1 MNLEKYYN
9 LQAKT
14 MITDA
19 RDKEEALKA
28 VATSAKASKVLRK
41 VSLKQL
47 QKKLKERESVGS
59 TGFGDGIAIP
69 HCSLKEI
76 DTFVIGVI
84 RSEEGIEFNAIDG
97 KPVKLII
104 YIIAPSNKRNEHIRI
119 LSEIA
124 KVLKEPEQLDALLK
138 YDDVN
143 GFFKALSRFGQWDD
157 NEELPEEFSQLT
169 IHIQDSRVFNQ
180 ILELFAE
187 VKGSYVSVIDGNNV
201 GKYLYALPLFSHFMN
216 EEHKGFHRL
225 IIAVVNTTYVNDI
238 IRRITVIIN
247 KYQCSSK
254 VMITSHLLNYFFGGI
269 DI

>member
-9 LQAKT
+9 VQAKS
-14 MITDA
+14 MVTDA
-19 RDKEEALKA
+19 KNKDEVLNAIAASAKSSKALK
-28 VATSAKASKVLRK
+28 K
-41 VSLKQL
+41 VSIRQL

-76 DTFVIGVI
+76 DDYIIGVLK
-84 RSEEGIEFNAIDG
+84 SDKGVEFNSIDG
-97 KPVKLII
+97 VPVKLFV
-104 YIIAPSNKRNEHIRI
+104 YIIAPSEKRNEHIRI

-124 KVLKEPEQLDALLK
+124 KVLKEPAQLEALLK
-138 YDDVN
+138 LDDIQE
-143 GFFKALSRFGQWDD
+143 FFKAFSRFGQWDE
-157 NEELPEEFSQLT
+157 NEDLPEEFSQLT
-169 IHIQDSRVFNQ
+169 VHIQDSKVFDQ
-180 ILELFAE
+180 VLELFAE
-187 VKGSYVSVIDGNNV
+187 VKGAYVSVIDGNNV

-238 IRRITVIIN
+238 IRKITVIIN
-247 KYQCSSK
+247 KNKCASK
-254 VMITSHLLNYFFGGI
+254 VMVTSHLLNYFFGGI